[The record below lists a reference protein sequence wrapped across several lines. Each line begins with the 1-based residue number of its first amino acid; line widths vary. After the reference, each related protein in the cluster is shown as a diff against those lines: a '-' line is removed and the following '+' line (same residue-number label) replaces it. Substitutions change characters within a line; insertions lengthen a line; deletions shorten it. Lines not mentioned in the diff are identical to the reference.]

1 MTIRPSEDTVNFSA
15 IKAAQQRGWAAGD
28 YTIPGAILVVMS
40 ENLCEAVDL
49 HAGQRV
55 LDVATG
61 SGNTAIAAAR
71 RFCEV
76 TGVDYTP
83 SLLEKARE
91 RAAVECLPITFLEC
105 DAEALP
111 FPAGSFDAVLSTLG
125 VMFTPNQEA
134 AASELLRV
142 CRPGGKIGLASWTP
156 TGFFGQMGRAMAPYM
171 SPPPGVKP
179 PALWGTEA
187 RVQELFGD
195 AVASIQ
201 AQKRYF
207 IHRYRSAQHAVE
219 VFCTYYGP
227 VVKALEAL
235 EPARQEQMRRDLHT
249 VLEEVNIATD
259 GTLVAPGEYLEVV
272 AIRR

>member
-1 MTIRPSEDTVNFSA
+1 MTIRSSEETTRFSTL
-15 IKAAQQRGWAAGD
+15 KAAQRRGWAAGD

-49 HAGQRV
+49 HSGQQV

-61 SGNTAIAAAR
+61 TGNTAIAAAR
-71 RFCEV
+71 RFCDV

-91 RAAVECLPITFLEC
+91 RAAVEQLPIQFLEG

-111 FPAGSFDAVLSTLG
+111 FAAGSFDAVLSTLG
-125 VMFTPNQEA
+125 VMFAPDQEA

-142 CRPGGKIGLASWTP
+142 CRSGGKIGLASWTP
-156 TGFFGQMGRAMAPYM
+156 EGFFGQMGRAMASYM
-171 SPPPGVKP
+171 PPPPGVRP

-187 RVQELFGD
+187 RLQELFGNE
-195 AVASIQ
+195 VVSLQ

-207 IHRYRSAQHAVE
+207 FHRYRSAQHAVE

-227 VVKALEAL
+227 VVKALEVL
-235 EPARQEQMRRDLHT
+235 EPARQEQMRRDLQS
-249 VLEEVNIATD
+249 VLEQINIASD

>member
-1 MTIRPSEDTVNFSA
+1 MTIRSSEETASFSA

-91 RAAVECLPITFLEC
+91 RAAVECLPITFLEG

-111 FPAGSFDAVLSTLG
+111 FSAGSFDAVLSTLG

-142 CRPGGKIGLASWTP
+142 CRSGGKIGLASWTP
-156 TGFFGQMGRAMAPYM
+156 AGFFGQMGRAMAPYM
-171 SPPPGVKP
+171 PPPPGVRP

-187 RVQELFGD
+187 HVQELFGND
-195 AVASIQ
+195 AVSLQ

-207 IHRYRSAQHAVE
+207 FHRYRSAQHAVE
-219 VFCTYYGP
+219 IFCTYYGP

-235 EPARQEQMRRDLHT
+235 EPARQELMRRDLQS
-249 VLEEVNIATD
+249 VLEQVNIATD